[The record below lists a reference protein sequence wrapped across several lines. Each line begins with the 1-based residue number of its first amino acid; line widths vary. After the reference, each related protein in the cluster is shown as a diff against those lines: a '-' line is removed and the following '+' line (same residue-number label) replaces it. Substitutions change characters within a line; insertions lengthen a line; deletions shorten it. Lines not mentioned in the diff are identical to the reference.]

1 MRERRYKVW
10 KLGFK
15 DFQGIDYINDEKLNS
30 KFHEKNSRRN
40 YKLELPVPK
49 ITNIKNKGKLQII

>member
-1 MRERRYKVW
+1 MVRCGLGRRYAHEERRYKVW

-30 KFHEKNSRRN
+30 KFHEKIQ
-40 YKLELPVPK
+40 EE
-49 ITNIKNKGKLQII
+49 ITN